1 MNPDLDLKNWLENV
15 SSPDFFEAYDS
26 IMMATI
32 NAVMQEDRVLWP

>member
-15 SSPDFFEAYDS
+15 SSPDFFEDS

-32 NAVMQEDRVLWP
+32 NAIMQEDRVLWP